1 MTTNNKQQQDSNRLS
16 STFIAELCKAGLTNV
31 KITSICVQHLKYH
44 YLENDGQKQVFK
56 YMLDCFQTTE
66 SLPTLGV
73 IAQNFS
79 ANKDVLAFL
88 NTVKEVKVD
97 KSDGELLLEQ
107 LEGFIK
113 HSKFI
118 EIFNTTHDLY
128 QEGKREEA
136 IEYMHKESAVV
147 NQFSIKQKYYT
158 TVFKDY
164 GERNDTRIVEARQ
177 TKNSRGKIPTGIR
190 ELDEIIYGGWRRKT
204 SALFL
209 GQSGQGKS
217 TALRWFGIAAAR
229 TGHIVV
235 HFQIEGSESECLEG
249 YDAAWT
255 ATKLTDFDSQEY
267 GDVSDNT
274 KKLIEKARKDITTQF
289 KGEVIVYATESFD
302 ALTVEKS
309 REVLKD
315 VVDIYGRVDLI
326 IYDYLEV
333 METTTPY
340 KDERKRRE
348 KIANNVTNIA
358 IEFDAASITATQ
370 ANDISPDNLKNPDFH
385 MTRHHISEFKGC
397 LKPFSYFITFNA
409 TPDEYRNDVMRLY
422 CDKFRRYKAGQTIKI
437 AQKKD
442 IGRFYE
448 SERTLREFYETR
460 Q

>member
-1 MTTNNKQQQDSNRLS
+1 MEVKQQQDSNKLS
-16 STFIAELCKAGLTNV
+16 PTFVVELCKACLADTKV
-31 KITSICVQHLKYH
+31 VDVCMQHLKYH
-44 YLENDGQKQVFK
+44 YLENDSQKQVFK
-56 YMLDCFQTTE
+56 YILDLYETTE

-79 ANKDVLAFL
+79 ANKDVLSFL
-88 NTVKEVKVD
+88 SEVKNIKVN
-97 KSDGELLLEQ
+97 KEDGELLLNQ
-107 LEGFIK
+107 LEVFIK
-113 HSKFI
+113 HSRFI

-128 QEGKREEA
+128 QEGKREDA
-136 IEYMHKESAVV
+136 IKFMSEESLLVEV
-147 NQFSIKQKYYT
+147 FSIKQKYYT

-164 GERNDTRIVEARQ
+164 GEREQKRMVQAKAQKD
-177 TKNSRGKIPTGIR
+177 SRGKIPTGIR

-204 SALFL
+204 SALIL

-267 GDVSDNT
+267 GDIDEKTRRLV
-274 KKLIEKARKDITTQF
+274 EKARRDITTQF
-289 KGEVIVYATESFD
+289 KGEIIVYATESFD
-302 ALTVEKS
+302 AMTIEKS
-309 REVLKD
+309 REVLSD
-315 VVDIYGRVDLI
+315 VIDIYGRVDLI

-333 METTTPY
+333 LETAKQY

-348 KIANNVTNIA
+348 KIANNITNIA
-358 IEFDAASITATQ
+358 IEFDAASVTATQ
-370 ANDISPDNLKNPDFH
+370 ANDINPKDLINPDFT
-385 MTRHHISEFKGC
+385 MSRHHISEFKGC
-397 LKPFSYFITFNA
+397 LKPFSYFLTLNA
-409 TPDEYRNDVMRLY
+409 TPEESRDNIMRIH
-422 CDKFRRYKAGQTIKI
+422 CDKFRRYPSGQTIMI

-448 SERTLREFYETR
+448 SERTLNSFYKDR
-460 Q
+460 HK